1 MLQYIT
7 TFVCVPQMWMN
18 VPFGT
23 MDVLLVVKTSQGL
36 ISVPALK
43 DMLSFQTGR
52 LVKVGNTVIVEQPIS
67 ILLLHSIKFL
77 LKSVDFDFMMVFIT
91 SMVKPL

>member
-1 MLQYIT
+1 MTASTKKNPERLYI
-7 TFVCVPQMWMN
+7 FLSVPQMWMN

-23 MDVLLVVKTSQGL
+23 TDALLVVKTSQGP

-52 LVKVGNTVIVEQPIS
+52 HVKV
-67 ILLLHSIKFL
+67 
-77 LKSVDFDFMMVFIT
+77 
-91 SMVKPL
+91 

>member
-1 MLQYIT
+1 MTASTKITQKGYIT
-7 TFVCVPQMWMN
+7 LCLCVPQMWMN

-23 MDVLLVVKTSQGL
+23 TDALLVVKTSQGP

-52 LVKVGNTVIVEQPIS
+52 HVKV
-67 ILLLHSIKFL
+67 
-77 LKSVDFDFMMVFIT
+77 
-91 SMVKPL
+91 